1 MKTKLLASLFAALLS
16 VTAFAG
22 ESKMSVA
29 NVKGATTVDT
39 KKAKELF
46 DKETLFI
53 DVRLKSLSDS
63 GRIAG
68 SILLDYKNGK
78 FTKEALMEEAG
89 VDEGIVIYCNG
100 VKCPLS
106 AAAAEK
112 ALSWGYK
119 KVYYYREGYPVW
131 KKAGY
136 PIE

>member
-1 MKTKLLASLFAALLS
+1 MKIKIFAPLIAALLS
-16 VTAFAG
+16 FSVFAG
-22 ESKMSVA
+22 EGKMSVES
-29 NVKGATTVDT
+29 VKGATTVDT
-39 KKAKELF
+39 KQARALF
-46 DKETLFI
+46 DKETLFV
-53 DVRLKSLSDS
+53 DVRLKTLSDA
-63 GRIAG
+63 GKIAG
-68 SILLDYKNGK
+68 SIVLDYKNGK

-89 VDEGIVIYCNG
+89 IDEGVVIYCNG

-131 KKAGY
+131 KKAGH